1 MQQRA
6 DVWATCQEVEMR
18 KDEKVKPWL
27 WTVLAV
33 SNVAGIAFPLG
44 YYLQTDGPAQIFA
57 GSCIGLCRALPV
69 DSGRNLSTLGEL

>member
-1 MQQRA
+1 
-6 DVWATCQEVEMR
+6 MR

-57 GSCIGLCRALPV
+57 AVVLVSAVLFLLILDGISALLV
-69 DSGRNLSTLGEL
+69 NFNVNEL